1 MLAEAPVTERS
12 GISSGLVLIL
22 AASCGIVAAN
32 LYYAQPMLDTLARVF
47 HVGSAQAGLV
57 TTFSQI
63 GYATGLGL
71 LVPLGDS
78 VNRRR
83 FVPIMLVAT
92 AVALAA
98 SAAAPG
104 IWVLVALA
112 LIIGLGSVAIQ
123 ILLPMAAGLATDGSR
138 GRVIGTIMTGLLIGI
153 LLARTLSGL
162 IAGVAGWRVMYAVA
176 TVLVLGVAV
185 TLWRVLPREGER
197 ERLHLG
203 ALLRSMAGLIATQPV
218 LRRRM
223 LLGGLGFCAFSVFWT
238 TMAFLLSRPPYHY
251 GEAVIGLFGLVG
263 AAGALIA
270 NVAGREVD
278 RGHGSR
284 STILFATCV
293 AASFGLLLA
302 GATSLAAL
310 IVGIIILDIG
320 VQGLQVTN
328 QNIILA
334 IVPGARSRVN
344 ACYMVAYFV
353 GGALGSAAAG
363 TAYAAAGWPAVCAL
377 GAVVGLL
384 AMAVW
389 AYDRLAPRVVA

>member
-1 MLAEAPVTERS
+1 MLAEAPATERS

-22 AASCGIVAAN
+22 AASCGIVVAN

-47 HVGSAQAGLV
+47 RVGSAQAGLV
-57 TTFSQI
+57 TTFSQV
-63 GYATGLGL
+63 GYAIGLAL

-78 VNRRR
+78 VDRRR
-83 FVPIMLVAT
+83 FVPLLLVAT

-98 SAAAPG
+98 SALAPG
-104 IWVLVALA
+104 IAVLIALA
-112 LIIGLGSVAIQ
+112 LVIGLGSVAVQ
-123 ILLPMAAGLATDGSR
+123 ILLPMAAGLASDSRR
-138 GRVIGTIMTGLLIGI
+138 GRVIGTIMTGVLLGI
-153 LLARTLSGL
+153 LLARTVSGL
-162 IAGVAGWRVMYAVA
+162 VAGVAGWRVMYAVA
-176 TVLVLGVAV
+176 TVLVLAVAV
-185 TLWRVLPREGER
+185 TLWRVLPGEGER

-203 ALLRSMAGLIATQPV
+203 KLLGSMAGLVASQPV

-238 TMAFLLSRPPYHY
+238 TMAFLLARPPYHY

-284 STILFATCV
+284 STILFTACI
-293 AASFGLLLA
+293 AGSFALLLA
-302 GATSLAAL
+302 GSASLAAL
-310 IVGIIILDIG
+310 IAGIVVLDIG

-328 QNIILA
+328 QNIVFA
-334 IVPGARSRVN
+334 IVPAARSRVN

-353 GGALGSAAAG
+353 GGALGSALAG
-363 TAYAAAGWPAVCAL
+363 AAYAAAAWPAVCAL
-377 GAVVGLL
+377 GALVGVL

-389 AYDRLAPRVVA
+389 AFDRMVSRRVG